1 MSSAVWRAIIS
12 IGHITYS
19 FVDRHTHTHTQIV
32 CSAGRQQR
40 PYGLIARAQ
49 IVKCLITISDTFD
62 RSISEKWWRFRR
74 VLVVCNEQ
82 TLGSAS
88 VRQNMRA
95 FDCICMFFVDEIVAN
110 YLILINSFHFALRSY
125 VGVRRVCIEGTNR
138 RNMQHAH
145 HTRTTAR
152 RHMPHNTIVRFI
164 IIVVVVVDETIG
176 GSNLTR
182 VNCCITPPNISFWF
196 DSFDFKWRNETSDV
210 HWFVFNKPS

>member
-1 MSSAVWRAIIS
+1 MSSAVWRTIIS

-19 FVDRHTHTHTQIV
+19 FVDRHTHTHPNCVFSRTTATTIWAHCTCTNSKMFNYNFRYIRPKHEREV
-32 CSAGRQQR
+32 VAVSTCASRVHRAGTRQCQCK
-40 PYGLIARAQ
+40 PEY
-49 IVKCLITISDTFD
+49 
-62 RSISEKWWRFRR
+62 
-74 VLVVCNEQ
+74 
-82 TLGSAS
+82 AS
-88 VRQNMRA
+88 VWLYLHVLCWRDCSKLSDFNKQFSFGVA
-95 FDCICMFFVDEIVAN
+95 FVCG
-110 YLILINSFHFALRSY
+110 
-125 VGVRRVCIEGTNR
+125 GVRRVCIEGTNR

-210 HWFVFNKPS
+210 HWFVFHKPS